1 MEIAGM
7 DAPSTLVEFLRQIP
21 DPRRAE
27 GKRHPL
33 AAVLSLLVL
42 AMMAGMR
49 GLQGVVDFGRN
60 LPPEVVAGLGF
71 TRSRTLAKST
81 LSEILRAIDINAFE
95 SAVSRWLQGQA
106 DRNGWTAIAIDGKSL
121 RGSAGDQLPAV
132 HLVAGYAHE
141 AQLVLAQLRVDN
153 KTNEHKAALELLGL
167 LPLEG
172 AVVTA
177 DAMFTHADFC
187 RGIHQAKGDY
197 FLAVKENQPTLLRD
211 IEAVFAAEANI
222 SPLPT
227 APARCSSQPGHNHHQ
242 GAWPT

>member
-1 MEIAGM
+1 M
-7 DAPSTLVEFLRQIP
+7 DATSSLLDLLGQVP

-33 AAVLSLLVL
+33 PAVLSLLIL
-42 AMMAGMR
+42 AMLAGMR

-60 LPPEVVAGLGF
+60 LPPDVVTALGF
-71 TRSRTLAKST
+71 TRPKTLAKST

-95 SAVSRWLQGQA
+95 SVVSRWLQAQA
-106 DRNGWTAIAIDGKSL
+106 NRFGWTAIAIDGKSL
-121 RGSAGDQLPAV
+121 RGSTGEQLPAV

-141 AQLVLAQLRVDN
+141 AQIVLAQLRVDS

-167 LPLEG
+167 LPLAG

-187 RGIHQAKGDY
+187 REIRTAGGDY
-197 FLAVKENQPTLLRD
+197 FLAVKDNQPTLLRD
-211 IEAVFAAEANI
+211 IEAAFAADAAI

-227 APARCSSQPGHNHHQ
+227 ARA
-242 GAWPT
+242 

>member
-1 MEIAGM
+1 M
-7 DAPSTLVEFLRQIP
+7 DATPSLIELLKEIP

-33 AAVLSLLVL
+33 PAVLSLLVL

-49 GLQGVVDFGRN
+49 GLQGVFDFGRN
-60 LPPEVVAGLGF
+60 LPADIVKALGF
-71 TRSRTLAKST
+71 KHPKTLAKST
-81 LSEILRAIDINAFE
+81 LSVILRAIDIQALE
-95 SAVSRWLQGQA
+95 SAVSRWLQTQA
-106 DRNGWTAIAIDGKSL
+106 DRKGWTAIAIDGKSL
-121 RGSAGDQLPAV
+121 RGSTGEQLPAV

-141 AQLVLAQLRVDN
+141 AQVVLAQLRVDS

-167 LPLEG
+167 LPLAG

-187 RGIHQAKGDY
+187 REIRKAEGDY

-211 IEAVFAAEANI
+211 IEAVFAADAVI

-227 APARCSSQPGHNHHQ
+227 TPA
-242 GAWPT
+242 

>member
-1 MEIAGM
+1 M
-7 DAPSTLVEFLRQIP
+7 DATPSLIDLLRQVP

-42 AMMAGMR
+42 AILAGMR
-49 GLQGVVDFGRN
+49 GLQGVVEFGRN
-60 LPPEVVAGLGF
+60 LPPDVVAALGF
-71 TRSRTLAKST
+71 TRTKTLAKST
-81 LSEILRAIDINAFE
+81 LSEILRAIDIDAFE
-95 SAVSRWLQGQA
+95 SLVSRWLQAQA
-106 DRNGWTAIAIDGKSL
+106 NRHGWTAMAIDGKSL
-121 RGSAGDQLPAV
+121 RGATGEHLPAV

-141 AQLVLAQLRVDN
+141 AQVVLAQLRVDS

-167 LPLEG
+167 LPLAG

-187 RGIHQAKGDY
+187 REVRKARGDY
-197 FLAVKENQPTLLRD
+197 LLAVKENQPTLLRD
-211 IEAVFAAEANI
+211 IEAVFAADAAR

-227 APARCSSQPGHNHHQ
+227 AP
-242 GAWPT
+242 T